1 MSNSDSVPPRS
12 LRAVVLAETG
22 QDVRRCGRC
31 AYCAQGAG
39 PGDDLTLEMVLQLVL
54 MNDDE
59 VLTSRT
65 VWSEPALE
73 AACHNCVSTL
83 DVPAIL
89 LALRAEAVRRQLA
102 PGP

>member
-1 MSNSDSVPPRS
+1 
-12 LRAVVLAETG
+12 VVLAETR
-22 QDVRRCGRC
+22 QDVRRCARC
-31 AYCAQGAG
+31 AYCARAVG

-65 VWSEPALE
+65 VWSELALE
-73 AACHNCVSTL
+73 AARHNCVSTL

-89 LALRAEAVRRQLA
+89 LALRAEALRRGLA
-102 PGP
+102 PER

>member
-1 MSNSDSVPPRS
+1 MAAPLRPRS
-12 LRAVVLAETG
+12 LRAIVLAETG
-22 QDVRRCGRC
+22 QDVRRCARC

-65 VWSEPALE
+65 VWSETALE
-73 AACHNCVSTL
+73 AARHNCVSTL

-89 LALRAEAVRRQLA
+89 LALRAEAVRRHPA
-102 PGP
+102 PGA